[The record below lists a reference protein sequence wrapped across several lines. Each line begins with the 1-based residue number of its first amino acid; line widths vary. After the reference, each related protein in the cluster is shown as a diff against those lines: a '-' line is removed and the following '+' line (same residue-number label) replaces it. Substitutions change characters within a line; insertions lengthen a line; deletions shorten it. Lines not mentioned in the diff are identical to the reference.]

1 MILESVLLPWRLHGT
16 GPLAGLKVIEL
27 VGLGPGPF
35 AGMLLADMGADVL
48 RIDRVDAARAVDR
61 SQPATSAMNRGKWS
75 LAVDLKHPKGVAT
88 LLRLVD
94 DADALF
100 EVFRPGV
107 AERLGIGPDVCLAAQ
122 PAPHVRP
129 PHRLGQDGPYAHTA
143 GHDIDYLALAGA
155 SSRWAAPATADAA
168 DQRARRLRGR
178 RHAARRS
185 AWRAPPSNGPRRAR
199 DKSSTRPWS
208 TAPRSMLTP
217 FYAGRAS
224 GFWGPRGTN
233 FLDTGA
239 PFYEAYETADGGWI
253 AVGAIEPQFYAE
265 LRARLGLADD
275 AALTRNGTRSSGP
288 RKRRAWPR
296 SSDEDRAEWCELL
309 EHTDACFAPALAPTE
324 APDHPHNRARHT
336 FLRINDVPQPAPA
349 PGSVARR
356 RRSRG
361 RLRTRATT
369 TRRRSSHGG
378 SPRTRS
384 ASCAPPTRSHEPA
397 RRRGDGRVSA

>member
-1 MILESVLLPWRLHGT
+1 MGTART

-48 RIDRVDAARAVDR
+48 RIDRVEASRALDR
-61 SQPATSAMNRGKWS
+61 SQPASSAMNRGKWS

-88 LLRLVD
+88 LLRLVEG
-94 DADALF
+94 ADALF

-107 AERLGIGPDVCLAAQ
+107 AERLGFGPDVCLALN
-122 PAPHVRP
+122 P
-129 PHRLGQDGPYAHTA
+129 RLIYGRLTGWGHDGPYAQAA

-155 SSRWAAPATADAA
+155 LEPLGRAGQPPTPPINVLADFAGGGMLLAFGVACAAFERATSGKGQVVDAA
-168 DQRARRLRGR
+168 MVDG
-178 RHAARRS
+178 AAL
-185 AWRAPPSNGPRRAR
+185 
-199 DKSSTRPWS
+199 
-208 TAPRSMLTP
+208 MLTP
-217 FYAGRAS
+217 FYAARAS

-239 PFYEAYETADGGWI
+239 PFYEAYETSDGGWV

-265 LRARLGLADD
+265 LRSRLGLADD
-275 AALTRNGTRSSGP
+275 GELDAQWDKEQWPAQKARLAAVFHTKTR
-288 RKRRAWPR
+288 
-296 SSDEDRAEWCELL
+296 DEWCELL

-349 PGSVARR
+349 PRFSRTPATVAR
-356 RRSRG
+356 
-361 RLRTRATT
+361 
-369 TRRRSSHGG
+369 
-378 SPRTRS
+378 
-384 ASCAPPTRSHEPA
+384 PPTHS
-397 RRRGDGRVSA
+397 GDDDDEALAAWGFTAAEIDELRAADAIA

>member
-1 MILESVLLPWRLHGT
+1 MGTART

-48 RIDRVDAARAVDR
+48 RIDRVEAARALDR
-61 SQPATSAMNRGKWS
+61 SQPASSAMNRGKWS
-75 LAVDLKHPKGVAT
+75 LAVDLKHPEGIAT

-94 DADALF
+94 SADALF

-107 AERLGIGPDVCLAAQ
+107 AERLGFGPDVCLARN
-122 PAPHVRP
+122 P
-129 PHRLGQDGPYAHTA
+129 RLIYGRLTGWGQDGPYAHTA

-155 SSRWAAPATADAA
+155 LEPLGRAGQPPTPPINVLADFAGGGMLLAFGVACAAFERATSGRGQVVDAA
-168 DQRARRLRGR
+168 MVDG
-178 RHAARRS
+178 AAL
-185 AWRAPPSNGPRRAR
+185 
-199 DKSSTRPWS
+199 
-208 TAPRSMLTP
+208 MLTP
-217 FYAGRAS
+217 FYAARAS

-253 AVGAIEPQFYAE
+253 ALGAIEPQFYAE

-275 AALTRNGTRSSGP
+275 AALDAQWDKEQWPAQKARLAAVFRTKTR
-288 RKRRAWPR
+288 
-296 SSDEDRAEWCELL
+296 DEWCELL

-349 PGSVARR
+349 PRFSRTPATVA
-356 RRSRG
+356 G
-361 RLRTRATT
+361 
-369 TRRRSSHGG
+369 
-378 SPRTRS
+378 
-384 ASCAPPTRSHEPA
+384 PPTHSGDDNQEALAAWGFTPA
-397 RRRGDGRVSA
+397 EIRELRAADAIA